1 MARRRIPT
9 TAPETAA
16 GDPFEFI
23 TDERGGVTVMRDGH
37 PQSHV
42 HPDDPTLLEFEYV
55 QHFALVLDARLR
67 GMKVGSPARWRIEA
81 DSVEGYL
88 DDQAEEARRMALWRE
103 SNAASFPELWGRGSV
118 RGGD

>member
-1 MARRRIPT
+1 
-9 TAPETAA
+9 
-16 GDPFEFI
+16 
-23 TDERGGVTVMRDGH
+23 
-37 PQSHV
+37 
-42 HPDDPTLLEFEYV
+42 
-55 QHFALVLDARLR
+55 
-67 GMKVGSPARWRIEA
+67 MKVGSPARWRIEA